1 MLLNTAIIG
10 KFNKLSVIC
19 KPGSIHGCKSN
30 FILTLLLKRALI
42 SNISSPESKARPS
55 YQESIKYSFLK
66 LYGKIKMC
74 FTCATYTDL
83 SFLIPD
89 EILRVTKLIHMKMSK
104 QVTEMVHE
112 L

>member
-1 MLLNTAIIG
+1 MSYA
-10 KFNKLSVIC
+10 SD
-19 KPGSIHGCKSN
+19 
-30 FILTLLLKRALI
+30 
-42 SNISSPESKARPS
+42 S

-83 SFLIPD
+83 SFLIWWNS
-89 EILRVTKLIHMKMSK
+89 ERVTKLIHMKMSK